1 MTAIIFSFIVAFGIC
16 YMLVPM
22 WIKSCTK
29 WNLYEKGGERKHHV
43 RQIPSMGG
51 LAIFAA
57 MSVSFLT
64 FADCSNHPEI
74 KFLIASST
82 ALFFTGFFDDLLDIN
97 ALKKLFIQIIA
108 ACIVVANGI
117 NINAAETLFGATTIS
132 TSLNFFMS
140 VFVILFITNAFNFI
154 DGLDGLASFKGLLIT
169 SVFGMMF
176 ILNNQYAYATLSF
189 AIAGA
194 LLAFLFF
201 NFEPAKV
208 FMGDSGSL
216 VVGFS
221 VSILAIQMFNI
232 SMHLSS
238 EAFYASPNLITAT
251 LFVLI
256 FDLSRVSFIRIANG
270 GSPFK
275 ADRSHIHHMI
285 ARHQFG
291 HRGTTFIMISYNVL
305 FIILALLFPA
315 TPFVTFL
322 IVCYALAIFLI
333 NNKVAG
339 IIANAR
345 NKFVGTPKLEV
356 N

>member
-1 MTAIIFSFIVAFGIC
+1 
-16 YMLVPM
+16 
-22 WIKSCTK
+22 
-29 WNLYEKGGERKHHV
+29 
-43 RQIPSMGG
+43 
-51 LAIFAA
+51 
-57 MSVSFLT
+57 
-64 FADCSNHPEI
+64 
-74 KFLIASST
+74 
-82 ALFFTGFFDDLLDIN
+82 GFFDDLLDIN

-108 ACIVVANGI
+108 ACIVVSNGI
-117 NINAAETLFGATTIS
+117 SLNATETLFGVSTIS
-132 TSLNFFMS
+132 ASFNFFIS

-154 DGLDGLASFKGLLIT
+154 DGLDGLASFTGMLIT
-169 SVFGMMF
+169 SVFGMIF
-176 ILNNQYAYATLSF
+176 ILNDQYAYSGLSF

-221 VSILAIQMFNI
+221 ISVLAIQLFNL
-232 SMHLSS
+232 SMQTGNA
-238 EAFYASPNLITAT
+238 AFYASPNLVAAT
-251 LFVLI
+251 LFILI

-285 ARHQFG
+285 ARQQFG
-291 HRGTTFIMISYNVL
+291 HRGTTFIMVSYNAF
-305 FIILALLFPA
+305 FILLALIFPSA
-315 TPFVTFL
+315 SFVTFL
-322 IVCYALAIFLI
+322 IACYAFAIFLI

-339 IIANAR
+339 IIAGVR
-345 NKFVGTPKLEV
+345 NKFVGAPKLEV